1 MNVNEL
7 YHTFKLLYNKNN
19 ENKDIN
25 IPKQNFVFI
34 YNREAEIWLADFLRI
49 NKHNSEIFKVNEFL
63 VTDYELELVSTK
75 QDKVE
80 YKLPQDYFDLSI
92 GTLRSKI
99 STPCSGII
107 FNRVYKNEELNTVLK
122 NKYTKPS
129 ARWERGVARVGNNK
143 LTIYQEGFSIASTI
157 ASYYKRPKKIDM
169 AGYRKIDNT
178 ASQDINPTYSDYI
191 VNEILNKVVTEF
203 QREVGDQLAF
213 QLAKEREQ

>member
-34 YNREAEIWLADFLRI
+34 YNREAEIWLADFIRI
-49 NKHNSEIFKVNEFL
+49 NRHNSEIFKVNEFL
-63 VTDYELELVSTK
+63 VTDFELEVASARK
-75 QDKVE
+75 EKVE
-80 YKLPQDYFDLSI
+80 YTLPQDYFDLSI

-99 STPCSGII
+99 SSPCSGTI
-107 FNRVYKNEELNTVLK
+107 FNRVYKNEELNTILK
-122 NKYTKPS
+122 NKFTKPS

-143 LTIYQEGFSIASTI
+143 LTVYQEDFTVDKTI
-157 ASYYKRPKKIDM
+157 VSYYKKPKKIDM

-178 ASQDINPTYSDYI
+178 ASQDIDPNYSDYVI
-191 VNEILNKVVTEF
+191 NEILNKVVTEF
-203 QREVGDQLAF
+203 NREHGDQLGF
-213 QLAKEREQ
+213 QISKEREQ